1 MSIKYF
7 VNTTIHYVTSLTLLT
22 ERRKKKLAPKYSDTI
37 SDGGILA
44 LTDIVDNKIM
54 LRIRLDPTAHE
65 NVKH

>member
-37 SDGGILA
+37 LDGGILA

-54 LRIRLDPTAHE
+54 LRIRLDPTTHE